1 VDILEVRLAVNE
13 IQIKDDNTLRN
24 LKQTSKQFMNSK
36 SSRYLKEKR
45 SNLGLN
51 DNIPILLINFGI
63 YDEGTLYQIKG

>member
-1 VDILEVRLAVNE
+1 MDILEVRLAVNE